1 MIQPGE
7 PQHPRGAHIT
17 VPADRVPLGI
27 KFGYASG
34 GMAYNLMINSVGNL
48 AQFVLTLALGVN
60 PAMVGLALSIPR
72 LLDAF
77 ADPLIGGISDNFQSR
92 YGRRK
97 PFMVVGGIGAG
108 LTFALLW
115 MMPHGWS
122 GNAYFWWFLIISIIF
137 FLFASLFGIPWSAL
151 GFSLTPDYDERTRLM
166 AFNSFWCSVV
176 LLTIPWLYAATQM
189 PVFADTLQGAKW
201 VGIFMGIC
209 MVALAMVSALKCH
222 ERVVSKADR
231 EKPPT
236 VMHQIGSTLKN
247 RPFLILSIVVFLMCV
262 GIFSITSLTP
272 YIAIYHIYG
281 GAEKPASILLGWG
294 GTAWQAGSLVFVFI
308 VGEAGVRLG
317 KKPALVLFLAC
328 SVVGCLLKWVC
339 YSPSHP
345 YLFLIP
351 PLFLALGFCALWTL
365 TSSMMADVCDLLE
378 LETGMRN
385 EATLGAIYAW
395 IMKLGTTLAFT
406 LSGFILNAT
415 GFDTALGGSQPER
428 TIFLMRVLDLGLPT
442 VTIAGAILLTFFYPI
457 TEARAHTIRKEL
469 EKRRGTLAEVN

>member
-1 MIQPGE
+1 MNETKE
-7 PQHPRGAHIT
+7 PHNRHKHETAD
-17 VPADRVPLGI
+17 ADRVPLGI
-27 KFGYASG
+27 KLGYASG
-34 GMAYNLMINSVGNL
+34 GMAYNLMVNSVGNL
-48 AQFVLTLALGVN
+48 AQFVLNVTLGVN
-60 PAMVGLALSIPR
+60 PALVGLALSIPR

-77 ADPLIGGISDNFQSR
+77 ADPVIGGISDNFQSR

-97 PFMVVGGIGAG
+97 PFMVAGGIGAG

-122 GNAYFWWFLIISIIF
+122 ESAYFWWFLIVSIIF
-137 FLFASLFGIPWSAL
+137 FLFTSLFGIPWSAL
-151 GFSLTPDYDERTRLM
+151 GFSLTADYDERTRLM
-166 AFNSFWCSVV
+166 AFNSFWCSVA
-176 LLTIPWLYAATQM
+176 LLTIPWLYAMTQL
-189 PVFADTLQGAKW
+189 PFFSDPLQGARW
-201 VGIFMGIC
+201 VGVLMGTLMI
-209 MVALAMVSALKCH
+209 ALALVSAFKCH
-222 ERVVSKADR
+222 ERVVAKAEQ
-231 EKPPT
+231 EKPPS
-236 VMHQIGSTLKN
+236 VMHQMGNALKN
-247 RPFLILSIVVFLMCV
+247 RPFMILSTVVLLMCL

-281 GAEKPASILLGWG
+281 GVEKPASILLGWS

-308 VGEAGVRLG
+308 VGAAGVRFG

-339 YSPSHP
+339 YSPAHP

-406 LSGFILNAT
+406 ISGFILNAT
-415 GFDTALGGSQPER
+415 GFDVSLGGAQSER
-428 TIFLMRVLDLGLPT
+428 TIFLMRLLDLGLPT
-442 VTIAGAILLTFFYPI
+442 LTITGAIILACFYPI
-457 TEARAHTIRKEL
+457 TEARSREIRSEL
-469 EKRRGTLAEVN
+469 ERRRGTLAETN